1 MAASAIVP
9 LTITYTP
16 PSGALTTAT
25 VLGQVLNNGGTNW
38 IPTGTS
44 DNAIYLE
51 TAGSGPSTVLDGT
64 TYYLSNGPAVP
75 AQVTIS
81 ASMSSPASASSA
93 GGTGGMGSM
102 SSSMMGGSGAA
113 SSSSGMGMGSMGA
126 SSSSSSSA
134 SAAASSSTGGVSGP
148 VAPGA
153 SVAGVLVA
161 ILAVFGL

>member
-51 TAGSGPSTVLDGT
+51 TDGSGPSTVLDGT

-81 ASMSSPASASSA
+81 VSGSASASASA
-93 GGTGGMGSM
+93 GASSSGGMGSM
-102 SSSMMGGSGAA
+102 SSSMGGGGGGAGPTFSGSG
-113 SSSSGMGMGSMGA
+113 GM
-126 SSSSSSSA
+126 SSSA
-134 SAAASSSTGGVSGP
+134 SAAASSSTGGAGGP
-148 VAPGA
+148 VMPSA
-153 SVAGVLVA
+153 SFAGVLVA